1 MILRL
6 SYWIATVFGAG
17 YLRPAPGTW
26 GTIPGVLLY
35 LLYPSY
41 LLTGLLFLI
50 GWGVSYLILNTSK
63 EDDKDPAFIV
73 IDEVVGVML
82 TLLIMNAVGWKDVLG
97 GFVLFRIYDI
107 LKPFPIGW
115 LDQKL
120 SERGNALASFGIM
133 IDDIVAGVMGGISGI
148 LMKLWIP

>member
-1 MILRL
+1 M
-6 SYWIATVFGAG
+6 SH
-17 YLRPAPGTW
+17 
-26 GTIPGVLLY
+26 
-35 LLYPSY
+35 
-41 LLTGLLFLI
+41 
-50 GWGVSYLILNTSK
+50 LILNTSK
-63 EDDKDPAFIV
+63 EDDKDPSFIV

-82 TLLIMNAVGWKDVLG
+82 TLIIMNAVGWRDVLV

-133 IDDIVAGVMGGISGI
+133 IDDILAGIMAGIAGI